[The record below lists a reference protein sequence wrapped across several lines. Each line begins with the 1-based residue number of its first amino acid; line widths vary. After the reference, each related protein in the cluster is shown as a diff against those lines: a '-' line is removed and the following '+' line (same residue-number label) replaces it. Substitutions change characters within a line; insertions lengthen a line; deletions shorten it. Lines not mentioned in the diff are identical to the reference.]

1 LTNDSGL
8 QTIEL
13 KHKLNKHGEI
23 SRVDVAQTLVQSLE
37 DKTAANATFEI
48 IKGNTSIQVLDTIS

>member
-1 LTNDSGL
+1 MTG

-37 DKTAANATFEI
+37 DKTAANATSL
-48 IKGNTSIQVLDTIS
+48 KGDTSTK

>member
-1 LTNDSGL
+1 MTG

-23 SRVDVAQTLVQSLE
+23 SRVDVAQTLAKPE
-37 DKTAANATFEI
+37 DKTAANATSL
-48 IKGNTSIQVLDTIS
+48 KGGTSTQVALDTIKQ

>member
-1 LTNDSGL
+1 LTNDQDYKRLSW
-8 QTIEL
+8 

-37 DKTAANATFEI
+37 DKTAANA
-48 IKGNTSIQVLDTIS
+48 ISKL